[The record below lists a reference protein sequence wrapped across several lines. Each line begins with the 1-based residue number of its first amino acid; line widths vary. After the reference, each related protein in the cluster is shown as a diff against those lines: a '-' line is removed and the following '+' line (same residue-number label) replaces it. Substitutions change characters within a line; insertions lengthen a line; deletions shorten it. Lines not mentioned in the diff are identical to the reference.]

1 LKSLGKCPICGNDV
15 IENKNAFTCSNWNL
29 SCNFIIWKNDKYLE
43 TMRKKPTRRIVREL
57 LKNGKVRIKDLR
69 SKKGTMFDAYFKY
82 IKKGD
87 YFSWKMMLKNK

>member
-1 LKSLGKCPICGNDV
+1 MKALGKCPICGNDV
-15 IENKNAFTCSNWNL
+15 IEGKKAFICRNWMNG
-29 SCNFIIWKNDKYLE
+29 CNFALWKNDKYLE
-43 TMRKKPTRRIVREL
+43 SMNKKPTCSIVREL

-87 YFSWKMMLKNK
+87 YFSWKMITKNR

>member
-1 LKSLGKCPICGNDV
+1 MN
-15 IENKNAFTCSNWNL
+15 
-29 SCNFIIWKNDKYLE
+29 
-43 TMRKKPTRRIVREL
+43 KKPTCSIVREL

-87 YFSWKMMLKNK
+87 YFSWKMITKNR

>member
-1 LKSLGKCPICGNDV
+1 
-15 IENKNAFTCSNWNL
+15 
-29 SCNFIIWKNDKYLE
+29 
-43 TMRKKPTRRIVREL
+43 MRKKPTRRIVREL